1 MESASL
7 ALAVVP
13 LIVEMFKS
21 YHTVRDRFRAFAH
34 ADAVLRELMLIY
46 HLAMDSFRNE
56 CELLLSNVVYD
67 NQILAAM
74 MVDPEHAAWQ
84 DPQLDLRLCAFLD
97 SNDETFRE
105 TFIWIKDR
113 LNNAE
118 RELEKLHDKPGTEEA
133 SSLLKGAK
141 DAKKALKISRKES
154 GDRDLLDEIEKW
166 IKNIRRLR
174 KQRCELREA
183 SSALA
188 STPRPAYESVPPEYD
203 EIRRASREL
212 HSFLQDAL
220 SPGLSIP
227 CKEYR
232 ATLALGLKHTKVEA
246 AQLCTIIASKLSTTP
261 KQEWV

>member
-1 MESASL
+1 MEGAGI
-7 ALAVVP
+7 ALAVIP
-13 LIVEMFKS
+13 LVVEIFKS
-21 YHTVRDRFRAFAH
+21 YRTVRDRFRAFAH
-34 ADAVLRELMLIY
+34 ADGVLRELMLIY

-74 MVDPEHAAWQ
+74 MVDPDHAAWQ
-84 DPQLDLRLCAFLD
+84 DPQLDPRLCAFLD
-97 SNDETFRE
+97 SNNETFRR

-113 LNNAE
+113 LNNAG
-118 RELEKLHDKPGTEEA
+118 RELERLYDEPGTEEA

-141 DAKKALKISRKES
+141 DAKLAFTISRKES

-166 IKNIRRLR
+166 IKKIRRLR

-188 STPRPAYESVPPEYD
+188 STPQPVYESVPSEYD

-212 HSFLQDAL
+212 HRFLQGAL
-220 SPGLSIP
+220 SPGPSIP

-232 ATLALGLKHTKVEA
+232 ATLALGSEHTKVEA
-246 AQLCTIIASKLSTTP
+246 ARLRIAIVDTMSTIA
-261 KQEWV
+261 KQR